1 MDIFNNTVVGTF
13 SLSQA
18 SQRLY
23 QWIEQEFQQGYIAF
37 AAKGIFILGI
47 AVLVTAL
54 FLRLFE
60 SQNRIFTFKNGLIMS
75 GLSLLFIDGGVWI
88 GNLIK
93 GIIDT
98 GKTWF
103 GM

>member
-1 MDIFNNTVVGTF
+1 MDIFNSTVVGAF
-13 SLSQA
+13 SLSGA

-23 QWIEQEFQQGYIAF
+23 QSIEQEFQQGYIVF

-93 GIIDT
+93 GIVDT

>member
-1 MDIFNNTVVGTF
+1 MDIFNNTVVGAF

-37 AAKGIFILGI
+37 GAKGIFVLGI
-47 AVLVTAL
+47 AVILTAL

-60 SQNRIFTFKNGLIMS
+60 SQSRIFTVKNGLIMS
-75 GLSLLFIDGGVWI
+75 CASLLFFDGGVWI
-88 GNLIK
+88 GNLFK
-93 GIIDT
+93 GIVDT

>member
-1 MDIFNNTVVGTF
+1 MDIFNNRVVGAF

>member
-1 MDIFNNTVVGTF
+1 MNIFNNTVVGAF
-13 SLSQA
+13 SLSGA

-23 QWIEQEFQQGYIAF
+23 QWIEQEFQHGYIAF
-37 AAKGIFILGI
+37 GAKGIFILGI

-60 SQNRIFTFKNGLIMS
+60 SQSRIFTFKNGLIMS

-88 GNLIK
+88 GNLINN
-93 GIIDT
+93 IVNT

>member
-1 MDIFNNTVVGTF
+1 MDIFNNTMVGAF

-98 GKTWF
+98 GKTWL

>member
-1 MDIFNNTVVGTF
+1 MDIFNNTVVGAF
-13 SLSQA
+13 SLSRA

-60 SQNRIFTFKNGLIMS
+60 SQNRIFTFKNGLIIS

-93 GIIDT
+93 GIVDT
-98 GKTWF
+98 GKAWF

>member
-1 MDIFNNTVVGTF
+1 MDIFNNTVVGVF

-37 AAKGIFILGI
+37 GAKGIFILGI
-47 AVLVTAL
+47 AVILTAL

-60 SQNRIFTFKNGLIMS
+60 SQSRIFTVKNGLIMS
-75 GLSLLFIDGGVWI
+75 CASLLFIDGGVWI
-88 GNLIK
+88 GNLFK
-93 GIIDT
+93 GIVDT

>member
-1 MDIFNNTVVGTF
+1 MDIFNNTVVGAF

-18 SQRLY
+18 SQRFY

-37 AAKGIFILGI
+37 AAKSIFILGI

-98 GKTWF
+98 CKTWF

>member
-1 MDIFNNTVVGTF
+1 MDIFNNTVVGAF

-18 SQRLY
+18 SQRFY
-23 QWIEQEFQQGYIAF
+23 QWIEQDFQQGYIAF
-37 AAKGIFILGI
+37 GAKGIFILGI
-47 AVLVTAL
+47 GVILTAL

-60 SQNRIFTFKNGLIMS
+60 SQSRIFTVKNGLIMS
-75 GLSLLFIDGGVWI
+75 CASLLFIDGGVWI
-88 GNLIK
+88 GNLFK
-93 GIIDT
+93 GIVDT